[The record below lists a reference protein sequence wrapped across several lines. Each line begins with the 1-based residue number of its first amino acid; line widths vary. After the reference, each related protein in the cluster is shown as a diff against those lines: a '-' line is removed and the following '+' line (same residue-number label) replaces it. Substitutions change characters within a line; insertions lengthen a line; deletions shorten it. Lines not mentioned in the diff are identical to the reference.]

1 MRRFLLYMLMAFF
14 GLSAAATSPLPALQV
29 KMSPGKEYRAKAK
42 TLYNLAKLT
51 TWPDDILPPGK
62 DFNLCILGTDPFG
75 LALELLAIRRIGGRA
90 VTIRRLETG
99 GEAKGCHLIFLAK
112 DVSTSKE
119 TVLHDLAAPGRLLV
133 GDTPGFASRGGVV
146 NLFVDGAGIG
156 FEINIAA
163 ARRASLILNTQ
174 LLRLGQLIR
183 ENDTESADP

>member
-1 MRRFLLYMLMAFF
+1 MRRFFLYLLMAFF
-14 GLSAAATSPLPALQV
+14 CLSAAATSPLPALQV
-29 KMSPGKEYRAKAK
+29 KMSPGKEYRAKAN

-51 TWPDDILPPGK
+51 TWPDEYLPPSGK
-62 DFNLCILGTDPFG
+62 FNLCILGEDPFG

-99 GEAKGCHLIFLAK
+99 GEAKGCHLLFLAR

-119 TVLHDLAAPGRLLV
+119 AALHDLAAPGRLLV

-156 FEINIAA
+156 FEINIEAA
-163 ARRASLILNTQ
+163 KRAALILNTQ

-183 ENDTESADP
+183 DDTEADQP